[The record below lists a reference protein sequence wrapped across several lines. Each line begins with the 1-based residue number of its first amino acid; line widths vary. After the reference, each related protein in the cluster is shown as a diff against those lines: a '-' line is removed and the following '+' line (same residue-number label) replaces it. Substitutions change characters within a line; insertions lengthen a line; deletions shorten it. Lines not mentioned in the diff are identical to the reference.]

1 MADAR
6 GSGVWPLRGWKIPA
20 IVGGTL
26 ALLVALASALP
37 VFWPWQ
43 ETVDLYI
50 LFKARGPRAVPEN
63 VVIVPIDG
71 RATRRLFL
79 PASDVDFERCADV
92 RLDQALPNYRN
103 PNPPD
108 VLTRWP
114 RCLHARALDALA
126 AGDPDAIV
134 MDISFRPRS
143 DPSGLYAE
151 QDRTLAAAMRRYG
164 RVVLARKMKS
174 EERAQER
181 LQPIAAE
188 IETAAIAVAPFLLV
202 GDHLQRADKFCTFVE
217 DNAWSGPC
225 MPAVAHQVA
234 ALGTYLQLR
243 NLLFDGDAKDADL
256 LPSRLENLLA
266 AGSLQAPVSLIRHLA
281 TSDLKVGA
289 HLRTSLVVGGD
300 AKAVEQVR
308 LRELTEIYLGAG
320 TRYFNFYG
328 TPGTFST
335 LRYEALVA
343 GNADHNVAAGSLRG
357 KTIFIGFAEYGR
369 PEPIEHFTTPFTTRN
384 NVMSGVELAATAYGN
399 LLDGSAIEPISA
411 LYRGVIVLAIGL
423 VCLVVCVT
431 LPRKLSLPICLIVGV
446 GYFAV
451 ALGAFQQQALWLPV
465 LMPLGFAVPVGMAT
479 GLTFEHVSMQRELEW
494 YRTNYLRTEEERARL
509 EGVTAELLPPIIRQR
524 VMDHRQ
530 TLPQLLASG
539 PGACVNTDIEGSTRY
554 AETRDS
560 NEVRIT
566 LNEYFH
572 LLDTVL
578 EEQGV
583 LTSDYTGDGLMAVW
597 TFEQAS
603 LSPHETRER
612 VCQAALRLAFVAE
625 EFRLSRN
632 LKTPDQQHFETRVG
646 ACFGD
651 LQVGMLGGASH
662 GGYRP
667 IGDIPNTATALQ
679 NFNKVMQTKVLVDG
693 DLVAGLGQKFVS
705 RELGYFIL
713 PKKQKKTHVFEL
725 IGVRTRASPDQ
736 LARLEMFRQG
746 LKAYREQRHAHA
758 LELFSRLGDD
768 GPAEYYRKLCADE
781 RHYGDAAVVVQP
793 SDVEWARGRTQV
805 KAAVQNSLG
814 GRAA

>member
-1 MADAR
+1 MAEAA

-20 IVGGTL
+20 VVGGTL
-26 ALLVALASALP
+26 ALLIAVASTLP
-37 VFWPWQ
+37 VFWTWQ
-43 ETVDLYI
+43 ETVDLYL
-50 LFKARGPRAVPEN
+50 LFKARGPRAVPEA

-79 PASDVDFERCADV
+79 PAADVDFERCADV
-92 RLDQALPNYRN
+92 RLDQAPASYRN

-151 QDRTLAAAMRRYG
+151 QDRALAASMRRFG

-188 IETAAIAVAPFLLV
+188 IEAAAIAVAPFLLV

-225 MPAVAHQVA
+225 MPALAHQVA
-234 ALGTYLQLR
+234 ALGTYAQLR
-243 NLLFDGDAKDADL
+243 SLLFGSDSKDADL
-256 LPSRLENLLA
+256 LPAHLENLLA

-281 TSDLKVGA
+281 TSDLRIGA
-289 HLRTSLVVGGD
+289 HLRTSLAVGGD
-300 AKAVEQVR
+300 AKAVEQQVR
-308 LRELTEIYLGAG
+308 LRELTDIYLGAA

-328 TPGTFST
+328 APGIFRT

-343 GNADHNVAAGSLRG
+343 GNGERNLAPGSLRG
-357 KTIFIGFAEYGR
+357 KTVFIGFAEYGR

-399 LLDGSAIEPISA
+399 LLDGSAIEPIPA
-411 LYRGVIVLAIGL
+411 LYRGLIVLALGL
-423 VCLVVCVT
+423 VCLIVCVM
-431 LPRKLSLPICLIVGV
+431 LPRKLSLPICVIVAL
-446 GYFAV
+446 GYFAL
-451 ALGAFQQQALWLPV
+451 ALGVFQQHALWLPV
-465 LMPLGFAVPVGMAT
+465 LMPLGFAAPVGVAT
-479 GLTFEHVSMQRELEW
+479 GLTFEHLSMRGELEW
-494 YRTNYLRTEEERARL
+494 YRQKYLRTEEERAYL
-509 EGVTAELLPPIIRQR
+509 ERVTAELLPPVIRQR

-539 PGACVNTDIEGSTRY
+539 PGACVNTDIEGSTKY

-578 EEQGV
+578 NEEQV
-583 LTSDYTGDGLMAVW
+583 LTSDYTADGLMAVW
-597 TFEQAS
+597 TVDQGSADNA
-603 LSPHETRER
+603 RER
-612 VCQAALRLAFVAE
+612 VCEAALRLAFAAE
-625 EFRLSRN
+625 EFRLSRY
-632 LKTPDQQHFETRVG
+632 LKDPDKQHFDTRVG
-646 ACFGD
+646 ACYGD

-667 IGDIPNTATALQ
+667 IGDVANTATALQ
-679 NFNKVMQTKVLVDG
+679 SFNKVMQTKLLVTG
-693 DLVAGLGQKFVS
+693 NLVEGLEQKFLY
-705 RELGYFIL
+705 RELGYFVL
-713 PKKQKKTHVFEL
+713 PKKEKVAHVFEL
-725 IGVRTRASPDQ
+725 ICERRHASPGQ
-736 LARLEMFRQG
+736 LAALELFRQA
-746 LKAYREQRHAHA
+746 LKAYRERRQEQAI
-758 LELFSRLGDD
+758 ELFSRLGDD
-768 GPAEYYRKLCADE
+768 GPAEYYAKLCVDR
-781 RHYGDAAVVVQP
+781 RHYGDAAVVVEP
-793 SDVEWARGRTQV
+793 GDVEWARARAQA
-805 KAAVQNSLG
+805 KATVQKALRG
-814 GRAA
+814 PAA